1 MKIVNNV
8 VEEEKA
14 VKTGDI
20 LVGDFNGDYYIVLD
34 NTLQV
39 LKLKTLVVYER
50 KRLNLLPTSIHK
62 ENITIVFSQKE
73 EW

>member
-50 KRLNLLPTSIHK
+50 KRLNLLPTSIRK
-62 ENITIVFSQKE
+62 ENITITFN
-73 EW
+73 